1 MVSEDELFGGSDGI
15 HEAEILGEP
24 STNDLG
30 MKVKILSD
38 DAMNIYALIISDPR
52 KHGHQLNELRRNVV
66 KLAATLLEHNVK
78 IEIPTKERTAQD
90 VLQEAAGELGSMFGA
105 KGVASGLSFVN
116 KIRENI
122 NTTREE
128 LVIYEDDDGN
138 LFYIDTETGD
148 EVDCDEQGVPLTE
161 EGEDNE

>member
-1 MVSEDELFGGSDGI
+1 MVSEDELFGGNSGV

-24 STNDLG
+24 TSNDLVS
-30 MKVKILSD
+30 KVKNLSD
-38 DAMNIYALIISDPR
+38 DSMNIYALIISDPR
-52 KHGHQLNELRRNVV
+52 KHGHALNELRRNVV

-78 IEIPTKERTAQD
+78 IEVPTKERTAQD

-116 KIRENI
+116 RIRENI

-128 LVIYEDDDGN
+128 LIIYEDEDGT
-138 LFYIDTETGD
+138 LYYIDEETG
-148 EVDCDEQGVPLTE
+148 EEIECDDQGVPIK